1 MLKILFTFF
10 SILLLVVINLYS
22 QESGE
27 VIITEIMYN
36 ANSSETT
43 EETQFIE
50 LANTTGSPVSL
61 ENWTIDDEDADGPN
75 TLPNVT
81 LPAYG
86 IVVIC
91 GSSASDFT
99 GAFGSGY
106 LLISLDDLGQTMFNL
121 GNSPSATDEIIYLR
135 DNASNLVDSVNYDDA
150 NSWPGDPGGVSIY
163 LALSK
168 DQMNATSNN
177 VGSNWANSQDGID
190 GAFTSSISGAWDAVE
205 IGSPGN
211 INGDQSLPVELKS
224 FNAKAGDSFIELQ
237 WITASESENL
247 GYLIMR
253 NIDEE
258 GDYKELDSYTNNSL
272 LEGAGNSSMTRTYR
286 YVDKTVTNGITYW
299 YKLVDVDIN
308 GICTEHG
315 PVHATPRAD
324 EVEINPI
331 DGIIPLAFVLAQN
344 YPNPFNPT
352 TKISFDIPELKDGFM
367 TARVIIYN
375 MLGQK
380 IKTLLNSSV
389 EAGQFGLE
397 WDGTNE
403 LNQLVPSG
411 IYIYQFQSDLFYAS
425 KKMVLMR

>member
-1 MLKILFTFF
+1 MLKTFIAFF

-43 EETQFIE
+43 EETQYIE
-50 LANTTGSPVSL
+50 LANTTGSPISL
-61 ENWTIDDEDADGPN
+61 DNWTIDDEDTDGPN
-75 TLPNVT
+75 ILPNVT

-86 IVVIC
+86 IIVIC
-91 GSSASDFT
+91 GSSESDFT

-106 LLISLDDLGQTMFNL
+106 LLISLSDIGQTMFNL
-121 GNSPSATDEIIYLR
+121 ANSPSATNEIIYLR
-135 DNASNLVDSVNYDDA
+135 DDDSNLVDSVNYDDA
-150 NSWPGDPGGVSIY
+150 NSWPSDPGGVSVY
-163 LALSK
+163 LALPNS
-168 DQMNATSNN
+168 QMDAVSNN
-177 VGSNWANSQDGID
+177 DGSNWANSQEGID
-190 GAFTSSISGAWDAVE
+190 GAFSSSLSGAWDAIE

-224 FNAKAGDSFIELQ
+224 FNAIAGDSYVELQ
-237 WITASESENL
+237 WSTASESDNL
-247 GYLIMR
+247 GYEIIRCLTKEGKY
-253 NIDEE
+253 EE
-258 GDYKELDSYTNNSL
+258 IDSYLNNKTL
-272 LEGAGNSSMTRTYR
+272 KGAGNSSSSRSYK
-286 YVDKTVTNGITYW
+286 YVDKSVINGITYW

-308 GICTEHG
+308 GIRTEHG
-315 PVHATPRAD
+315 PVHATPRAY

-331 DGIIPLAFVLAQN
+331 DDKIPLFFRMTQN
-344 YPNPFNPT
+344 YPNPFNPS
-352 TKISFDIPELKDGFM
+352 TKIGFDIPELKDGFM
-367 TARVIIYN
+367 NVKIVVYD

-389 EAGQFGLE
+389 KTGHFELE

-403 LNQLVPSG
+403 LNQVVPSG
-411 IYIYQFQSDLFYAS
+411 VYIYQFQSDLFYAS